1 MMYQDDTRLRSRLWD
16 DKDVDEIYCDV
27 QRKDRH
33 VHVGVDRRRAE
44 VKELSRSTRPHD
56 NEHGLQPT

>member
-33 VHVGVDRRRAE
+33 VHVGVD
-44 VKELSRSTRPHD
+44 
-56 NEHGLQPT
+56 